1 MVAPGEKLEGAPAAP
16 VPQVNPMANNVN
28 MHPMD
33 AAYGVGHVWRSD
45 DPVGPGLGNGTQPNH
60 A

>member
-1 MVAPGEKLEGAPAAP
+1 MVAPGEHLEGAIPSP
-16 VPQVNPMANNVN
+16 VPPVNPMANNVN

-33 AAYGVGHVWRSD
+33 AAYGVGVAWKPD
-45 DPVGPGLGNGTQPNH
+45 DPIGPGLGNGAQPAH